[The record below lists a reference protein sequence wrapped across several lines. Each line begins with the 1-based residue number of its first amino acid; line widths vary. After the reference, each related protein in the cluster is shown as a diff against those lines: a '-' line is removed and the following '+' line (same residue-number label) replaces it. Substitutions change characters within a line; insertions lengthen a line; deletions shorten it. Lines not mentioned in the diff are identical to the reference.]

1 MARVGEAIVV
11 ATPPPLPANGGDG
24 SASGGARGPKIGSK
38 GQSRS
43 RAREHVPGGSQ
54 TATGARPGDCAE
66 RTSEALNREGSG
78 DSEVD
83 EQRNTRRGELS
94 SPVDQS
100 ASSEHPHTPVNGASA
115 SAALVASSGPPKA
128 MRRLRD
134 TGSCTSS
141 PGLLRRAAPR
151 AVLHGVSLQVDA

>member
-38 GQSRS
+38 GHNRS
-43 RAREHVPGGSQ
+43 RARELVPGGSQ
-54 TATGARPGDCAE
+54 TATGARPGDGAE

-83 EQRNTRRGELS
+83 EQRNTDQNASGEH
-94 SPVDQS
+94 Q
-100 ASSEHPHTPVNGASA
+100 HTPVNGASA

-128 MRRLRD
+128 IRRLRD
-134 TGSCTSS
+134 TSSSTSS

-151 AVLHGVSLQVDA
+151 AVLPRVSLLVDA

>member
-54 TATGARPGDCAE
+54 TATGAE

-94 SPVDQS
+94 SPVDQN
-100 ASSEHPHTPVNGASA
+100 ASGEHPHTPVNGASA
-115 SAALVASSGPPKA
+115 SAALVTSSGPPKA

-134 TGSCTSS
+134 TSSSTSS

-151 AVLHGVSLQVDA
+151 AVLAIVSLLVH